1 MCGRGASRSPTLR
14 GDGLPQTAGPPRA
27 RATPAQ
33 PRTPLG
39 DPGAGRGHA
48 GCPDRRQHRRLHRQA
63 PGRLPLVDRHP
74 RLRERDDAEQLD
86 RAQDLPAL
94 PAALPGARPGVRRQ
108 SGRGPD
114 RRHGGDHRGLL
125 RHRPLL
131 LPGAGQRGEPPQ
143 RHDLPDRHLRHRGP
157 LRLPVRVPAPARAGP
172 EVHGRRAAGQPVP
185 RRVHAAAAAAAAAP
199 GDGTGHRT
207 GPGAAALSVDFGSL
221 PRAAGERDTL
231 VSFLEWQRATLA
243 RKCSGLSAEQMRRRA
258 VEPSTLSLLGLL
270 RHMAGVERWW
280 FRRTLAQ
287 EDVPLL
293 YSSDADPD
301 ADFNDLD
308 TAEVD
313 EALAT
318 WTSECERARAI
329 VEAHDL
335 DDTGRHENGQA
346 VSLRWILVHMIEE
359 YSRHNGHADLLR
371 ERIDGAVGYLP

>member
-1 MCGRGASRSPTLR
+1 M
-14 GDGLPQTAGPPRA
+14 
-27 RATPAQ
+27 
-33 PRTPLG
+33 
-39 DPGAGRGHA
+39 
-48 GCPDRRQHRRLHRQA
+48 
-63 PGRLPLVDRHP
+63 
-74 RLRERDDAEQLD
+74 
-86 RAQDLPAL
+86 
-94 PAALPGARPGVRRQ
+94 
-108 SGRGPD
+108 
-114 RRHGGDHRGLL
+114 
-125 RHRPLL
+125 
-131 LPGAGQRGEPPQ
+131 
-143 RHDLPDRHLRHRGP
+143 
-157 LRLPVRVPAPARAGP
+157 
-172 EVHGRRAAGQPVP
+172 
-185 RRVHAAAAAAAAAP
+185 
-199 GDGTGHRT
+199 
-207 GPGAAALSVDFGSL
+207 DFGSL